1 MAERRSKELLQLE
14 HKGTPLSS
22 LESALLLS
30 GSKREADAPT
40 RKLPSHGTPLT
51 APLPP
56 SQLLGKVKD
65 FLGVMSEAN
74 KRLELDAKEHPENY
88 DIEELTGNESE
99 VIEMDLMLGVADLKT
114 PEAVA
119 AAESAISTCQPV
131 ISLAADGS
139 EIDSEDS
146 GADDDSEDDENESG
160 DNSCKDGID
169 VENGNGSVIK
179 ESISGKD
186 NIHEKQ
192 KGTGNS
198 KKRPRIVELS

>member
-1 MAERRSKELLQLE
+1 MAERSKELLQFE

-22 LESALLLS
+22 LESALLVCDNKTQS
-30 GSKREADAPT
+30 DTQTKR
-40 RKLPSHGTPLT
+40 LPPHATPLT

-74 KRLELDAKEHPENY
+74 KKLEHDAKDNPKSY
-88 DIEELTGNESE
+88 DIEEITGNESE
-99 VIEMDLMLGVADLKT
+99 VIEMDLMLGIADLHT

-119 AAESAISTCQPV
+119 AAESAISNCQPV
-131 ISLAADGS
+131 IPLAADGNGT
-139 EIDSEDS
+139 DSEES
-146 GADDDSEDDENESG
+146 STDDESDEEVEGN
-160 DNSCKDGID
+160 DNGKDG
-169 VENGNGSVIK
+169 EKPLSLAQ
-179 ESISGKD
+179 ESISSED

-192 KGTGNS
+192 KGNGHS

>member
-1 MAERRSKELLQLE
+1 
-14 HKGTPLSS
+14 
-22 LESALLLS
+22 
-30 GSKREADAPT
+30 
-40 RKLPSHGTPLT
+40 
-51 APLPP
+51 
-56 SQLLGKVKD
+56 
-65 FLGVMSEAN
+65 
-74 KRLELDAKEHPENY
+74 
-88 DIEELTGNESE
+88 
-99 VIEMDLMLGVADLKT
+99 MLGVADLKT

-192 KGTGNS
+192 KGAGNS